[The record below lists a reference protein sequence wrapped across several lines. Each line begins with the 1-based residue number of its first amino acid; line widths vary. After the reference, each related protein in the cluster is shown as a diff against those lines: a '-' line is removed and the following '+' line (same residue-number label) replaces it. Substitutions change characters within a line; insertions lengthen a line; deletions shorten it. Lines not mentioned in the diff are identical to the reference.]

1 MAMDGDKD
9 KVPKMMSIETLRS
22 TVMTNG
28 KELGEALMEHQVEE
42 VFADCQNLICNNEIV
57 IEDFAKYLMN
67 HWLNLSFQIPTE
79 FYQL

>member
-1 MAMDGDKD
+1 MDGDKD

-42 VFADCQNLICNNEIV
+42 VFADC
-57 IEDFAKYLMN
+57 
-67 HWLNLSFQIPTE
+67 
-79 FYQL
+79 